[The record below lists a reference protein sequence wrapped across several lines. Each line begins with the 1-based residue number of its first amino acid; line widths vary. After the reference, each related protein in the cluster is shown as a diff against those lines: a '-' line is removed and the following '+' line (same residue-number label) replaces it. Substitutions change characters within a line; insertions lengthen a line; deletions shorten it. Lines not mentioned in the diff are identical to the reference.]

1 MVPDVLA
8 RDPKECP
15 VWEITGAEFSKA
27 ELHTAAGISIRC
39 VTAACSHEYPE
50 ITNNV
55 ISDTRFPRVT
65 KERRDKTWAT
75 ATNLEEL
82 RHLYQESKNN
92 IDIKLETGRDSE
104 EEESPVKKKRK
115 QSDKESPIKV
125 GCGKELNDDINEFVI
140 RK

>member
-1 MVPDVLA
+1 M
-8 RDPKECP
+8 
-15 VWEITGAEFSKA
+15 
-27 ELHTAAGISIRC
+27 
-39 VTAACSHEYPE
+39 
-50 ITNNV
+50 
-55 ISDTRFPRVT
+55 T
-65 KERRDKTWAT
+65 KERQDKTWAT

>member
-1 MVPDVLA
+1 M
-8 RDPKECP
+8 
-15 VWEITGAEFSKA
+15 
-27 ELHTAAGISIRC
+27 
-39 VTAACSHEYPE
+39 
-50 ITNNV
+50 
-55 ISDTRFPRVT
+55 T

-115 QSDKESPIKV
+115 QSDKESPTKV